1 SFTRALRTPPQSLL
15 HSSGPEWTEN
25 NKLWVQHVSTAPCN
39 RMDVVNLQEELD
51 LLLFQRGARE
61 LGLCSVRRELFSQ
74 CFDELLRQ
82 VTITCVER
90 GILMMRVQ
98 DEIEMTIAAYQTLY
112 ESGIIY
118 GLRKAL
124 QAEQDTIDLETKIV
138 DLETENRDLE
148 RQVAEQKEI
157 CKVIGK
163 REEDRR
169 KLEERK
175 RNVEIEALKRS
186 NQQIKVFFPFST
198 FFVGTVNSL
207 PGVI

>member
-1 SFTRALRTPPQSLL
+1 MNILHCAYSLPQLAE
-15 HSSGPEWTEN
+15 EWTEN

>member
-1 SFTRALRTPPQSLL
+1 
-15 HSSGPEWTEN
+15 
-25 NKLWVQHVSTAPCN
+25 
-39 RMDVVNLQEELD
+39 MDVVNLQEQLD

-90 GILMMRVQ
+90 GMLMMRVQ

-112 ESGIIY
+112 ESGTIY

-124 QAEQDTIDLETKIV
+124 QAEQDRIDLETKIV

-157 CKVIGK
+157 CKVIEK

-186 NQQIKVFFPFST
+186 NQQIKVFFSLFLFFFCRYSKFSARDNL
-198 FFVGTVNSL
+198 GL
-207 PGVI
+207 II